1 MSGETVTA
9 SGARHRESLVRG
21 YGGRLLAVVSLGWL
35 TIQGG
40 RLLLSPMLPRIIADL
55 SITPFLAG
63 VALSTLWGV
72 YALLQYPSGRL
83 SDRLS
88 RKALLVAGLA
98 LGVAGFGLVG
108 LAPTYPVFLV
118 GAAVL
123 GLGAGLYPTAA
134 RALISDHFVEKRGGA
149 FGLHTASG
157 DVGGGL
163 AAGLAVVALAA
174 ATWRVAF
181 LPVVVVLAVALVWL
195 HRLGR
200 EGYALRRVELD
211 VRGAAGRLFADADTR
226 RLIGAYACFA
236 FVWQSTASF
245 LPTFLREAKTLSPA
259 VASAG
264 FAGLFLVG
272 AVVKPLS
279 GRIGDRF
286 GKAPVAAGAISL
298 AAGSLALVVLVD
310 GPVAV
315 VAATLPYAAG
325 LMAYPPAMQSYLMD
339 VFPDASMG
347 ADLGFARTVYIGLGA
362 LGPAY
367 VGFVAERASYRVAF
381 AGLVALLVVAAA
393 VIVRRLLT
401 GGDAAVAADG

>member
-1 MSGETVTA
+1 
-9 SGARHRESLVRG
+9 
-21 YGGRLLAVVSLGWL
+21 
-35 TIQGG
+35 
-40 RLLLSPMLPRIIADL
+40 
-55 SITPFLAG
+55 
-63 VALSTLWGV
+63 
-72 YALLQYPSGRL
+72 
-83 SDRLS
+83 
-88 RKALLVAGLA
+88 
-98 LGVAGFGLVG
+98 
-108 LAPTYPVFLV
+108 
-118 GAAVL
+118 VL

-163 AAGLAVVALAA
+163 AAGLAVVVLAA

-181 LPVVVVLAVALVWL
+181 LPVVVVLAVAVVWL

-200 EGYALRRVELD
+200 EGYALRRVDLD

-393 VIVRRLLT
+393 VIVRRLLA
-401 GGDAAVAADG
+401 GGDAAAAADG